1 MKPGDMNNERNVLL
15 MKSVVTFCPLLVLVI
30 MAGII
35 LLLASGGIND
45 LTFWVLTIPIIVLAT
60 LVGIYRYV
68 NKQ

>member
-1 MKPGDMNNERNVLL
+1 MNNERNVLL

-35 LLLASGGIND
+35 LLRASGGIND

>member
-1 MKPGDMNNERNVLL
+1 

-35 LLLASGGIND
+35 LLRASGGIND
-45 LTFWVLTIPIIVLAT
+45 LTFWVLIIPIIVLAT